1 MTKTLLRKYARLAV
15 RTGANVQKGQ
25 YVVVRASVEMHEF
38 AGMVVEEA
46 YKAGAKEVRVDWRYS
61 YTTKM
66 AYRHQSLKTL
76 CNVHDWQEAK
86 QAFDCKTLPAYI
98 NIISDG
104 PDALK
109 GVNGEK
115 MQKSSVATHKKLKKY
130 IDEMDNNY
138 QWTIVAAAGKDWA
151 KKVFPGERTSTAVEK
166 LWKTI
171 LSTVYIPDANS
182 DPAKTPRE
190 TSFSGD
196 PEKAWADH
204 NADFMDKCA
213 RLNDAKFDY
222 LEYKSANGTDFR
234 CWLNNNILWLG
245 GGETTK
251 GVYYNPNMPTE
262 EIFTTPIAGKCEGTL
277 VSTKPLSVR
286 GNLVENFTFTFED
299 GKVTKV
305 TAEKGEDVLKQLIAS
320 DEGAK
325 MLGELALVPHNSPI
339 SNSGILFYNTLFDEN
354 AACHVAIG
362 RGFGNLVVGY
372 EDMTREQLKE
382 QGVNESMIHVDFMI
396 GCADL
401 SITGWKDGKA
411 TPIFTNGNWDEEFV
425 K

>member
-25 YVVVRASVEMHEF
+25 YVVVRASVEMYEF

-171 LSTVYIPDANS
+171 LSTVYITDASS
-182 DPAKTPRE
+182 DPEKTPRE
-190 TSFSGD
+190 TTFSGD

-372 EDMTREQLKE
+372 ENMTREQLKE

-396 GCADL
+396 GCEDL
-401 SITGWKDGKA
+401 SIVGYKDGKA

>member
-46 YKAGAKEVRVDWRYS
+46 YRAGAKEVRVDWRYS

-86 QAFDCKTLPAYI
+86 QAFDCETLPAYI

-115 MQKSSVATHKKLKKY
+115 MQKSSVATHKKMKKY
-130 IDEMDNNY
+130 LDAMDNNY

-151 KKVFPGERTSTAVEK
+151 KKVFPGERTSVAVEK

-171 LSTVYIPDANS
+171 LSTVYITDAS
-182 DPAKTPRE
+182 
-190 TSFSGD
+190 SD

-204 NADFMDKCA
+204 NADFADKCA

-245 GGETTK
+245 GGELTK

-305 TAEKGEDVLKQLIAS
+305 TAEKGEEILKQLVAS
-320 DEGAK
+320 DEGAAR
-325 MLGELALVPHNSPI
+325 LGELALVPHDSPI

-372 EDMTREQLKE
+372 ENMTREQLKE

-396 GCADL
+396 GCEDL
-401 SITGWKDGKA
+401 SIVGYKDGKA
-411 TPIFTNGNWDEEFV
+411 TKIFTNGNWDEEFV

>member
-25 YVVVRASVEMHEF
+25 YVVVRASVEMYEF

-46 YKAGAKEVRVDWRYS
+46 YKAGAKEVRIDWRYS

-171 LSTVYIPDANS
+171 LSTVYI
-182 DPAKTPRE
+182 
-190 TSFSGD
+190 
-196 PEKAWADH
+196 
-204 NADFMDKCA
+204 
-213 RLNDAKFDY
+213 
-222 LEYKSANGTDFR
+222 TD
-234 CWLNNNILWLG
+234 
-245 GGETTK
+245 
-251 GVYYNPNMPTE
+251 
-262 EIFTTPIAGKCEGTL
+262 
-277 VSTKPLSVR
+277 
-286 GNLVENFTFTFED
+286 
-299 GKVTKV
+299 
-305 TAEKGEDVLKQLIAS
+305 
-320 DEGAK
+320 
-325 MLGELALVPHNSPI
+325 
-339 SNSGILFYNTLFDEN
+339 
-354 AACHVAIG
+354 
-362 RGFGNLVVGY
+362 VG
-372 EDMTREQLKE
+372 MKL
-382 QGVNESMIHVDFMI
+382 
-396 GCADL
+396 
-401 SITGWKDGKA
+401 
-411 TPIFTNGNWDEEFV
+411 
-425 K
+425 

>member
-25 YVVVRASVEMHEF
+25 YVVVRASVEMYEF
-38 AGMVVEEA
+38 AGLVVEEA
-46 YKAGAKEVRVDWRYS
+46 YRAGAKEVRVDWRYS

-66 AYRHQSLKTL
+66 AYRHQSMKTL

-86 QAFDCKTLPAYI
+86 QAFDCETLPAYI

-115 MQKSSVATHKKLKKY
+115 MQKASVATHKRLKQY
-130 IDEMDNNY
+130 IDKMDNNY

-151 KKVFPGERTSTAVEK
+151 KKVFPGERTSVAVEK

-171 LSTVYIPDANS
+171 LSTVYITDANS
-182 DPAKTPRE
+182 DA
-190 TSFSGD
+190 
-196 PEKAWADH
+196 EKAWADH
-204 NADFMDKCA
+204 NADFMDKCN
-213 RLNDAKFDY
+213 RLNNAKFDY
-222 LEYKSANGTDFR
+222 LEYKSSNGTDFR
-234 CWLNNNILWLG
+234 CWLNPRTQWLG
-245 GGETTK
+245 GGELTK

-262 EIFTTPIAGKCEGTL
+262 EIFTSPIAGKCEGKL

-286 GNLVENFTFTFED
+286 GNLVENFTFTFVD
-299 GKVTKV
+299 GKVTEV
-305 TAEKGEDVLKQLIAS
+305 TAEKGEDILKQLIS
-320 DEGAK
+320 CDEGAK

-362 RGFGNLVVGY
+362 RGFGNLVEGY
-372 EDMTREQLKE
+372 ENMTKEQLTAE
-382 QGVNESMIHVDFMI
+382 GINDSMIHVDFMI
-396 GCADL
+396 GCEDL
-401 SITGWKDGKA
+401 SITGYKDGKA
-411 TPIFTNGNWDEEFV
+411 TKVFTNGNWDDSFIG
-425 K
+425 

>member
-25 YVVVRASVEMHEF
+25 YVVVRASVEMYEF
-38 AGMVVEEA
+38 AGLVVEEA
-46 YKAGAKEVRVDWRYS
+46 YRAGAKEVRVDWRYS

-115 MQKSSVATHKKLKKY
+115 MQKSSVATHKKMKKY
-130 IDEMDNNY
+130 LDEMDNNY

-171 LSTVYIPDANS
+171 LSTVYITDVAS
-182 DPAKTPRE
+182 
-190 TSFSGD
+190 D
-196 PEKAWADH
+196 PEKAWAEH

-245 GGETTK
+245 GGELTK

-262 EIFTTPIAGKCEGTL
+262 EIFTTPIAGKCEGKL

-286 GNLVENFTFTFED
+286 GNLVENFTFTFVD
-299 GKVTKV
+299 GKVTEV

-372 EDMTREQLKE
+372 ENMTREQLKE

-396 GCADL
+396 GCEDL
-401 SITGWKDGKA
+401 SIVGYKDGKA
-411 TPIFTNGNWDEEFV
+411 TKIFTAGNWDPDFV

>member
-25 YVVVRASVEMHEF
+25 YVVVRASVEMYEF

-46 YKAGAKEVRVDWRYS
+46 YRAGAREVRVDWRYS

-66 AYRHQSLKTL
+66 AYRHQSLTNL
-76 CNVHDWQEAK
+76 CKVHDWQVAK
-86 QAFDCKTLPAYI
+86 QAFDCEVLPAYI

-115 MQKSSVATHKKLKKY
+115 MQKASIAAHKVFKKY
-130 IDEMDNNY
+130 TDEMDNNY

-151 KKVFPGERTSTAVEK
+151 KKVFPGERTSVAVEK
-166 LWKTI
+166 LWQTI
-171 LSTVYIPDANS
+171 LSTVYVNNTPDA
-182 DPAKTPRE
+182 
-190 TSFSGD
+190 
-196 PEKAWADH
+196 EKAWADH
-204 NADFMDKCA
+204 NADFADKCK

-234 CWLNNNILWLG
+234 CTLNPKVMWLG
-245 GGETTK
+245 GGEVTK

-262 EIFTTPIAGKCEGTL
+262 EIFTTPVAGKCDGTL

-286 GNLVENFTFTFED
+286 GNLVENFVLTFTD
-299 GKVTKV
+299 GKVTDIK
-305 TAEKGEDVLKQLIAS
+305 AEKGEDILRQLISS
-320 DEGAK
+320 DEGAGK
-325 MLGELALVPHNSPI
+325 LGELALVPHDSPI
-339 SNSGILFYNTLFDEN
+339 SNSGILFFNTLFDEN
-354 AACHVAIG
+354 AACHVALG
-362 RGFGNLVVGY
+362 RGFGNLMEGY
-372 EDMTREQLKE
+372 ENMTKEQLTE
-382 QGVNESMIHVDFMI
+382 AGINDSMIHVDFMI

-401 SITGWKDGKA
+401 SIVGYKDGKA

>member
-46 YKAGAKEVRVDWRYS
+46 YRAGAKEVRVDWRYS

-115 MQKSSVATHKKLKKY
+115 MQKSSVATHKILKKY
-130 IDEMDNNY
+130 LDEMDNNY

-171 LSTVYIPDANS
+171 LSTVYITDADS
-182 DPAKTPRE
+182 
-190 TSFSGD
+190 D

-204 NADFMDKCA
+204 NADFADKCA

-222 LEYKSANGTDFR
+222 LEYKASNGTDFR

-245 GGETTK
+245 GGEVTK

-262 EIFTTPIAGKCEGTL
+262 EIFTTPIAGKCEGKL

-286 GNLVENFTFTFED
+286 GNLVENFTFTFVD
-299 GKVTKV
+299 GKVTEV
-305 TAEKGEDVLKQLIAS
+305 TAEKGEDILKQLVAS
-320 DEGAK
+320 DEGAAR
-325 MLGELALVPHNSPI
+325 LGELALVPHDSPI

-372 EDMTREQLKE
+372 ENMTREQLGE

-396 GCADL
+396 GCEDL
-401 SITGWKDGKA
+401 SIVGYKDGKA
-411 TPIFTNGNWDEEFV
+411 TKVFTNGNWDKDFV

>member
-25 YVVVRASVEMHEF
+25 YVVVRASVEMYEF

-46 YKAGAKEVRVDWRYS
+46 YRAGAREVRMDWRYS

-66 AYRHQSLKTL
+66 AYRHQSLTNL
-76 CNVHDWQEAK
+76 CKVHDWQVAK
-86 QAFDCKTLPAYI
+86 QAFDCEVLPAYI

-115 MQKSSVATHKKLKKY
+115 MQKASIASHKVFKKY
-130 IDEMDNNY
+130 TDAMDNNY

-166 LWKTI
+166 LWQAI
-171 LSTVYIPDANS
+171 LSTVYVSENS
-182 DPAKTPRE
+182 DAE
-190 TSFSGD
+190 Q
-196 PEKAWADH
+196 AWADH
-204 NADFMDKCA
+204 NADFADKCK

-222 LEYKSANGTDFR
+222 LEYRSSNGTDFR
-234 CWLNNNILWLG
+234 CWLNNKVMWLG
-245 GGETTK
+245 GGEITK

-262 EIFTTPIAGKCEGTL
+262 EIFTTPVAGKCEGTL
-277 VSTKPLSVR
+277 VATKPLSVR
-286 GNLVENFTFTFED
+286 GNLVENFTVTFAD
-299 GKVTKV
+299 GKVCEVK
-305 TAEKGEDVLKQLIAS
+305 AEKGEDILKQLVSS
-320 DEGAK
+320 DEGAAR
-325 MLGELALVPHNSPI
+325 LGELALVPHDSPI

-354 AACHVAIG
+354 AACHVALG
-362 RGFGNLVVGY
+362 RGFGNLLEGY
-372 EDMTREQLKE
+372 ENMTKEEQTAA
-382 QGVNESMIHVDFMI
+382 GINDSMIHVDFMI

-401 SITGWKDGKA
+401 SVTGYKDGVA
-411 TPIFTNGNWDEEFV
+411 TPVFTNGNWDKDFL

>member
-25 YVVVRASVEMHEF
+25 YVVVRASVEMYEF
-38 AGMVVEEA
+38 AGLVVEEA
-46 YKAGAKEVRVDWRYS
+46 YRAGAKEVRVDWRYS

-115 MQKSSVATHKKLKKY
+115 MQKSSVATHKKMKKY
-130 IDEMDNNY
+130 LDEMDNNY

-151 KKVFPGERTSTAVEK
+151 KKVFPGDRTSTAVEK

-171 LSTVYIPDANS
+171 LSTVYITDVAS
-182 DPAKTPRE
+182 
-190 TSFSGD
+190 D
-196 PEKAWADH
+196 PEKAWAEH

-222 LEYKSANGTDFR
+222 LEYKSSNGTDFR

-262 EIFTTPIAGKCEGTL
+262 EIFTTPIAGKCEGKL

-286 GNLVENFTFTFED
+286 GNLVENFTFTFVD
-299 GKVTKV
+299 GKVTEV

-372 EDMTREQLKE
+372 ENMTREQLKE

-396 GCADL
+396 GCEDL
-401 SITGWKDGKA
+401 SIVGYKDGKA
-411 TPIFTNGNWDEEFV
+411 TKIFTAGNWDPDFV

>member
-1 MTKTLLRKYARLAV
+1 MNKSILRKYARLAV
-15 RTGANVQKGQ
+15 TTGANVQKGQ
-25 YVVVRASVEMHEF
+25 FVVVRASVEMHEF

-46 YKAGAKEVRVDWRYS
+46 YRAGAKEVRVDWRYS
-61 YTTKM
+61 VTTKL
-66 AYRHQSLKTL
+66 AYRHMSLTNLSK
-76 CNVHDWQEAK
+76 VHPWQEAK
-86 QAFDCKTLPAYI
+86 QAFDCETLPAYI

-115 MQKSSVATHKKLKKY
+115 MQKASLASHKVLKKY

-166 LWKTI
+166 LWQAI
-171 LSTVYIPDANS
+171 LNTVYVSADS
-182 DPAKTPRE
+182 DGTE
-190 TSFSGD
+190 
-196 PEKAWADH
+196 AWKKH
-204 NADFMDKCA
+204 NEDFADKCK

-234 CWLNNNILWLG
+234 CYLNPKVMWLG
-245 GGETTK
+245 GGEVTK

-262 EIFTTPIAGKCEGTL
+262 EIFTTPVAGKCEGKL

-286 GNLVENFTFTFED
+286 GNLVENFTVTFTD
-299 GKVTKV
+299 GKVSAV
-305 TAEKGEDVLKQLIAS
+305 TAEKGEDILKQLISS

-325 MLGELALVPHNSPI
+325 MLGELALVPHDSPI
-339 SNSGILFYNTLFDEN
+339 SNSGILYYNTLFDEN
-354 AACHVAIG
+354 AACHVALG
-362 RGFGNLVVGY
+362 RGFGNLMEGY
-372 EDMTREQLKE
+372 ETMTKEEQTAA
-382 QGVNESMIHVDFMI
+382 GINDSMIHVDFMI

-401 SITGWKDGKA
+401 SIVGYKDGKA
-411 TPIFTNGNWDEEFV
+411 TKIFTDGNWDEDFV

>member
-38 AGMVVEEA
+38 AGLVVEEA
-46 YKAGAKEVRVDWRYS
+46 YRAGAKEVRVDWRYS

-66 AYRHQSLKTL
+66 AYRHQSMKTL

-86 QAFDCKTLPAYI
+86 QAFDCETLPAYI

-115 MQKSSVATHKKLKKY
+115 MQKASVATHKRLKQY
-130 IDEMDNNY
+130 IDKMDNNY

-151 KKVFPGERTSTAVEK
+151 KKVFPGERTSVAVEK

-171 LSTVYIPDANS
+171 LSTVYITDANS
-182 DPAKTPRE
+182 DA
-190 TSFSGD
+190 
-196 PEKAWADH
+196 EKAWADH
-204 NADFMDKCA
+204 NADFMDKCN
-213 RLNDAKFDY
+213 RLNNAKFDY
-222 LEYKSANGTDFR
+222 LEYKSSNGTDFR
-234 CWLNNNILWLG
+234 CWLNPRTQWLG
-245 GGETTK
+245 GGELTK

-262 EIFTTPIAGKCEGTL
+262 EIFTSPIAGKCEGKL

-286 GNLVENFTFTFED
+286 GNLVENFTFTFVD
-299 GKVTKV
+299 GKVTEV
-305 TAEKGEDVLKQLIAS
+305 TAEKGEDILKQLIS
-320 DEGAK
+320 CDEGAK

-362 RGFGNLVVGY
+362 RGFGNLVEGY
-372 EDMTREQLKE
+372 ENMTKEQLTAE
-382 QGVNESMIHVDFMI
+382 GINDSMIHVDFMI
-396 GCADL
+396 GCEDL
-401 SITGWKDGKA
+401 SIVGYKDGKA
-411 TPIFTNGNWDEEFV
+411 TKVFTDGNWDDSFIG
-425 K
+425 

>member
-25 YVVVRASVEMHEF
+25 YVVVRASVEMYEF

-76 CNVHDWQEAK
+76 CNIHDWQEAK

-115 MQKSSVATHKKLKKY
+115 MQKSSVATHKILKKY
-130 IDEMDNNY
+130 LDEMDNNY

-171 LSTVYIPDANS
+171 LSTVYITDTNS
-182 DPAKTPRE
+182 
-190 TSFSGD
+190 D

-222 LEYKSANGTDFR
+222 LEYKSSNGTDFR

-305 TAEKGEDVLKQLIAS
+305 TAEKGEDILKQLVAS
-320 DEGAK
+320 DEGAAR
-325 MLGELALVPHNSPI
+325 LGELALVPHDSPI

-372 EDMTREQLKE
+372 ENMTREQLKE

-401 SITGWKDGKA
+401 SIVGYKDGKA